1 MNMNFS
7 EIRHDYIWGPAVENG
22 ANGDHDLLAA
32 VSIDAWK
39 SADDNEEG
47 EVLAN
52 VFLTA
57 HGDMIVDFHDNG
69 VRMHQPVLDHI
80 RAAEETLKQIWQEK
94 VCQYSGK
101 IVCATV
107 LTIPRSVMDQIN
119 DYLNAD
125 TEDAYQGEDNTITY
139 TARFPDGKEMDV
151 KCCGCRDESSG
162 RRRFSSIKTVL
173 NCVAVNLPMS
183 MMEHGFWRM
192 RGWNT
197 SSTSA
202 VEK

>member
-1 MNMNFS
+1 MNFS

-52 VFLTA
+52 VLLTA

-125 TEDAYQGEDNTITY
+125 TEDAYQG
-139 TARFPDGKEMDV
+139 
-151 KCCGCRDESSG
+151 
-162 RRRFSSIKTVL
+162 L
-173 NCVAVNLPMS
+173 NCAVVTLPMS
-183 MMEHGFWRM
+183 MTEHGPWRM
-192 RGWNT
+192 KGWNT
-197 SSTSA
+197 SSTSQLRN
-202 VEK
+202 KGN

>member
-1 MNMNFS
+1 MNFS

-69 VRMHQPVLDHI
+69 RRNPEADLAGKGLPVQRENSLCHGTDHS
-80 RAAEETLKQIWQEK
+80 AQ
-94 VCQYSGK
+94 CDGS
-101 IVCATV
+101 
-107 LTIPRSVMDQIN
+107 DQ
-119 DYLNAD
+119 
-125 TEDAYQGEDNTITY
+125 
-139 TARFPDGKEMDV
+139 
-151 KCCGCRDESSG
+151 
-162 RRRFSSIKTVL
+162 
-173 NCVAVNLPMS
+173 
-183 MMEHGFWRM
+183 
-192 RGWNT
+192 
-197 SSTSA
+197 
-202 VEK
+202 